1 MFDNDDNLAV
11 SLVQFDILC
20 EDKNANLEYI
30 ENVVSSLRGE
40 TDLVVLPEMCTTG
53 FSMNSH
59 LLAESN
65 DDSTISRLKQ
75 LAKENDLAICGSFI
89 AADEG
94 SYFNRGFFITPY
106 DAYYY
111 DKKHLFRMGDEFKFL
126 SPGNEKLI
134 INYKGF
140 NICLLICYDLRFPVW
155 ARNVNNGYDLLLYVA
170 NWSAS
175 KTNVW
180 NTLLSARAIENLCY
194 VCGVNRTGTD
204 VYNLNYKG
212 ESQLVDPEGNKIIDL
227 GQKQNQTSTVYI
239 SKKKLKDFRLKFPV
253 WKDADKFKLK

>member
-1 MFDNDDNLAV
+1 M
-11 SLVQFDILC
+11 
-20 EDKNANLEYI
+20 
-30 ENVVSSLRGE
+30 
-40 TDLVVLPEMCTTG
+40 
-53 FSMNSH
+53 
-59 LLAESN
+59 
-65 DDSTISRLKQ
+65 
-75 LAKENDLAICGSFI
+75 
-89 AADEG
+89 
-94 SYFNRGFFITPY
+94 
-106 DAYYY
+106 
-111 DKKHLFRMGDEFKFL
+111 
-126 SPGNEKLI
+126 
-134 INYKGF
+134 
-140 NICLLICYDLRFPVW
+140 ICYDLRFPVW

-204 VYNLNYKG
+204 VYNLEYKG